1 MSEDDWKCEHC
12 GATNKLR
19 VGDLESC
26 KCAKCGAKNA
36 NIEEMLYI
44 LGNQQYQAAE

>member
-12 GATNKLR
+12 GTRNKLR
-19 VGDLESC
+19 VGDMESC
-26 KCAKCGAKNA
+26 KCAKCAAKNA

-44 LGNQQYQAAE
+44 LGN